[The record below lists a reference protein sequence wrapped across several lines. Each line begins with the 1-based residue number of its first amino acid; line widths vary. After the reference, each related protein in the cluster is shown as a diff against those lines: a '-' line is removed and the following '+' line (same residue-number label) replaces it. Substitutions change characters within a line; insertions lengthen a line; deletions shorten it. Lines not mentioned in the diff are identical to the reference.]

1 MDDMADFGSPVLT
14 LAEASR
20 FIRVSEKT
28 LGTMAR
34 DGRIPAQKVGREW
47 RFRQCALEE
56 WLKGTARAGH
66 VAEGFASYRQ
76 LRLFREP
83 SVDAE

>member
-1 MDDMADFGSPVLT
+1 MDDKVDAESPVLT
-14 LAEASR
+14 LTEASR

-47 RFRQCALEE
+47 RFLLPALEE
-56 WLKGTARAGH
+56 WLKGTPNTSR
-66 VAEGFASYRQ
+66 VAERYDPVTR
-76 LRLFREP
+76 R
-83 SVDAE
+83 